1 MLAKTVAQVYD
12 PQSFIKAINAAK
24 NANFDELSSNG
35 FSYKKSLP
43 TIENIIEKLAFD
55 AAILANLT
63 ADCSEDIELIVS
75 ETTSVFEGGA
85 PTQLTEAVLKLI
97 DSSGKPSAGILLGNT
112 RFFGLFKECQAIK
125 YDLGNRTFAGRYSEI
140 SFALGGANE
149 TTCVSSAF
157 TIDLCLPK
165 TCTSADIKTI
175 VNGISK
181 GEIVCEVQSLPREA
195 HANAGTWIT
204 LGIIAVVLFLGV
216 TASVFDYVVLPYH
229 KHEPYVN
236 SFLMQCWRSFS
247 LYTNVVEI
255 FNTKGANKPG
265 NIGPIHCMR
274 FFSMCWVVMGHSMVF
289 FVSLSVNPLSFL
301 EMQKYRIF
309 GIIDNSFFSVD
320 TFFWQSG
327 LLLTFVWLKKYNQN
341 KQQVMSAQA
350 WILFYVHRIVRLS
363 PPYFLVIAFYTWI
376 YIPFAYK
383 NTVFFTSGEVDPCE
397 TNWWLNFLYLNND
410 IRAKEQCYGV
420 SWYLATDM
428 RMFILTPVILIPL
441 AIKKTYG
448 VIVALVILAIS
459 TGINIF
465 EMYHYYFPP
474 TMGNLGPVDP
484 RMTADAADYDVLMYA
499 APWIR
504 CQVYIIGMLTGVLM
518 QTYKKLR
525 IPNIV
530 QLLGWIMTLAIAY
543 GCLFTLKG
551 YFNGDVVPLGWRTL
565 FSAASKPLWGI
576 ALSWIVVTCYYG
588 YGSFINSFM
597 SWSIWVPVGRLSYS
611 TYLIHIIVVTYLIGQ
626 NQQPFVFSNF
636 FQMFAMFI
644 VPMIVCSLLFALFWS
659 SAFELGF
666 GKLETVLINALIG
679 SKPKPMPVRPRAS
692 TLDPPVPETP
702 PVAHDDSAHARMSIS
717 KKIATAA
724 SDLGHRQRQSVA
736 TIEIPLDDNENF
748 CNEKSTNRDDDGR
761 WS

>member
-1 MLAKTVAQVYD
+1 MG
-12 PQSFIKAINAAK
+12 SNA
-24 NANFDELSSNG
+24 

-43 TIENIIEKLAFD
+43 TIENIIENLAFD
-55 AAILANLT
+55 GGFLANLT
-63 ADCSEDIELIVS
+63 ADCSEDVGLMVS
-75 ETTSVFEGGA
+75 EGMKVFQGGA
-85 PTQLTEAVLKLI
+85 GGNFTQTLLKLI
-97 DSSGKPSAGILLGNT
+97 DSSGKPGAGILLGNT
-112 RFFGLFKECQAIK
+112 KWYGLFKECQAIE
-125 YDLGNRTFAGRYSEI
+125 YDLGNRTFAGKYHHVI
-140 SFALGGANE
+140 FVLGGANE
-149 TTCVSSAF
+149 TTCASTSAF

-165 TCTSADIKTI
+165 TCSAADIETI

-181 GEIVCEVQSLPREA
+181 SEIVCEVQSLPREA

-216 TASVFDYVVLPYH
+216 TASVFDYFVLPYH

-274 FFSMCWVVMGHSMVF
+274 FFSMCWVVMGHALIFYME
-289 FVSLSVNPLSFL
+289 LSINPLNFVD
-301 EMQKYRIF
+301 MQKHRIF
-309 GIIDNSFFSVD
+309 GIINNSFFSVD

-327 LLLTFVWLKKYNQN
+327 LLLTFVWLKKYKQN
-341 KQQVMSAQA
+341 KQQVMSVQA

-363 PPYFLVIAFYTWI
+363 PAYYLVIAFYTWI
-376 YIPFAYK
+376 YMPFGTK
-383 NTVFFTSGEVDPCE
+383 NMVLDAEFGGDMCAK
-397 TNWWLNFLYLNND
+397 NWWVNFLYLNNA
-410 IRAKEQCYGV
+410 IRYKEQCYGV
-420 SWYLATDM
+420 SWYLSADM
-428 RMFILTPVILIPL
+428 QMFIFTPLILIPL
-441 AIKKTYG
+441 AIKRIYG
-448 VIVALVILAIS
+448 IVTALIIIALS
-459 TGINIF
+459 TGVHVF
-465 EMYHYYFPP
+465 QMYHYYFPP
-474 TMGNLGPVDP
+474 TVGAFTGGNDP
-484 RMTADAADYDVLMYA
+484 RMTVDTMTYMVLMYD

-504 CQVYIIGMLTGVLM
+504 CQVYIVGMLTGVLL
-518 QTYKKLR
+518 QTVKKLKL
-525 IPNIV
+525 PYIV

-597 SWSIWVPVGRLSYS
+597 SWSIWVPVGRLSYA
-611 TYLIHIIVVTYLIGQ
+611 TYLIHIIVVNYLIGQ
-626 NQQPFVFSNF
+626 NQQPFVFANF
-636 FQMFAMFI
+636 FQMFTMFI
-644 VPMIVCSLLFALFWS
+644 VPMIFCSLVFALFWS

-666 GKLETVLINALIG
+666 GKLETILINALIKKNG
-679 SKPKPMPVRPRAS
+679 KPKPMPVRIRAS

-702 PVAHDDSAHARMSIS
+702 PEKHVSRVHGPRKSIS
-717 KKIATAA
+717 KEIALEA
-724 SDLGHRQRQSVA
+724 SDLVHRRQQSIA
-736 TIEIPLDDNENF
+736 TIEIPPLEENGHLKVRTSV
-748 CNEKSTNRDDDGR
+748 EKDDDDR